1 MSKEAQRSGASIAH
15 VVGLISMIC
24 LLAACQSTPAPLT
37 VAPEPRSRVAVMI
50 DFDEQSRTT
59 WIGNG
64 FAHENIKSTPQPGWQ
79 LNEVLGGT
87 LMERLAADGHD
98 YQLRKFAGLGLVI
111 RRRLQ
116 GGSTEGFITLPRA
129 MTNPSIVAFA
139 KPDLESNL
147 NEVFGLEYRA
157 LKEVGA
163 DYLVLLRQLPLIA
176 DPSSKDG
183 SDRRVL
189 NSYGYYLKCDRTY
202 AECEV
207 PRALLRGV
215 VEIID
220 LRQMRYVGSYG
231 FFRNI
236 PMPLD
241 HNGSGEVSPEA
252 RALIDAHLKTLS
264 HEIEQFLSNKGLLG
278 PRKPM
283 TQGIN
288 T

>member
-1 MSKEAQRSGASIAH
+1 METQQSRASF
-15 VVGLISMIC
+15 VRFFGVLSLIS
-24 LLAACQSTPAPLT
+24 LLAACQSTPPLT
-37 VAPEPRSRVAVMI
+37 VKPDSRSRVAVMI
-50 DFDEQSRTT
+50 DFDEQSRTV

-64 FAHENIKSTPQPGWQ
+64 FAHENIKSAPQPGWQ
-79 LNEVLGGT
+79 LDEVLGEA
-87 LMERLAADGHD
+87 LMERLAADNHD
-98 YQLRKFAGLGLVI
+98 YELRKFAGLGLVM
-111 RRRLQ
+111 RRRTH

-147 NEVFGLEYRA
+147 KELFGLEYQA
-157 LKEVGA
+157 LREVGT
-163 DYLVLLRQLPLIA
+163 DYLVLLRQLPLVA
-176 DPSSKDG
+176 DPNSKDG
-183 SDRRVL
+183 SDRRIL

-202 AECEV
+202 AACEV

-215 VEIID
+215 VEIVD
-220 LRQMRYVGSYG
+220 LRQMRYVGGYG

-264 HEIEQFLSNKGLLG
+264 LEIEQFLSNKGILG
-278 PRKPM
+278 SRKPSG
-283 TQGIN
+283 QLVKS
-288 T
+288 